1 MKVMVFDVGG
11 TEIKYSVM
19 DEAMRRMHT
28 GSVPTPQD
36 TQEHFLDALYQLY
49 LPHKDEVEGIAMAV
63 PGFVDAN
70 TGYVSN
76 GGALLY
82 NTGTQV
88 GQLVR
93 ERCGCRVTLE
103 NDGKAAA
110 IAELRAGAL
119 QGCCNAAVFIIGTG
133 VGGGIIANGQLVR
146 GVHFTAGEYS
156 FVNTNADEWENTEK
170 TMACQCSTKYL
181 LKWYRARK
189 GLPADA
195 PMDGRR
201 FFEAANAG
209 EPEALDVLERFCH
222 AVTVQIYNLTVLLDV
237 EKVAIGGGISKQ
249 PLLLET
255 LRRVYDGLFASRRD
269 SPYMKGLPRCQIVPC
284 AFSSEA
290 NQVGAL
296 YAYLQAFHS

>member
-19 DEAMRRMHT
+19 DEQMNRFDT

-36 TQEHFLDALYQLY
+36 TQEHFLDTIYALYA
-49 LPHKDEVEGIAMAV
+49 PHKDEVDGIAMAL

-110 IAELRAGAL
+110 IAELRAGA
-119 QGCCNAAVFIIGTG
+119 
-133 VGGGIIANGQLVR
+133 
-146 GVHFTAGEYS
+146 
-156 FVNTNADEWENTEK
+156 
-170 TMACQCSTKYL
+170 
-181 LKWYRARK
+181 
-189 GLPADA
+189 
-195 PMDGRR
+195 
-201 FFEAANAG
+201 
-209 EPEALDVLERFCH
+209 
-222 AVTVQIYNLTVLLDV
+222 
-237 EKVAIGGGISKQ
+237 
-249 PLLLET
+249 
-255 LRRVYDGLFASRRD
+255 
-269 SPYMKGLPRCQIVPC
+269 
-284 AFSSEA
+284 
-290 NQVGAL
+290 
-296 YAYLQAFHS
+296 